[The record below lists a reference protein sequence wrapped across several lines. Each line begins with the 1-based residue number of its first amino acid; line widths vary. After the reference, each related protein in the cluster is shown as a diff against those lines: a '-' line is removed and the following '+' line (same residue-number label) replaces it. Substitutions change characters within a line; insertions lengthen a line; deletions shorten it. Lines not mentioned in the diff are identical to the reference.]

1 MSIFSSLFGRQQ
13 TPEQKIAHAMSII
26 QDIGARLASKY
37 PEKDILRGNILKYL
51 AIFAAG
57 EFMREA
63 MESGQYESFSD
74 SYEGTPQQALLR
86 GHLNRAIEN
95 LVRNGLASDI
105 ADSRLRPRIAYYES
119 AALDTVIWFVST
131 NRTANPHPPAF
142 FTALRMFYDLAEERM
157 RKGFRWQD

>member
-1 MSIFSSLFGRQQ
+1 
-13 TPEQKIAHAMSII
+13 MSII

-51 AIFAAG
+51 AVFAAG
-57 EFMREA
+57 EFMRET
-63 MESGQYESFSD
+63 MESGQYEFFSET
-74 SYEGTPQQALLR
+74 YEGHPQQALLR
-86 GHLNRAIEN
+86 GHLNRAIDN
-95 LVRNGLASDI
+95 LGRNGLAPEI
-105 ADSRLRPRIAYYES
+105 AETRIRPRFAHYEA

-131 NRTANPHPPAF
+131 NRTANPYPAAF